1 MPLSAFHLK
10 RQQQLGVGGAG
21 RDSVKT
27 TDSSGL
33 GLGLGLALLGLVEV
47 ADKVEPLVT
56 LVLARQ
62 PANTQNEQQIIL
74 LGLGTSSTDRDL
86 VTY

>member
-1 MPLSAFHLK
+1 MVPLSLK
-10 RQQQLGVGGAG
+10 RQQQVCVGGAG
-21 RDSVKT
+21 RDSAKT

-62 PANTQNEQQIIL
+62 PINTQNGQWIIL
-74 LGLGTSSTDRDL
+74 LGGTSSTDRDL
-86 VTY
+86 ITY

>member
-1 MPLSAFHLK
+1 MSLSLK
-10 RQQQLGVGGAG
+10 WQQHMCVGGAG
-21 RDSVKT
+21 RNSVKT

-62 PANTQNEQQIIL
+62 PVNAQNRQQIIL
-74 LGLGTSSTDRDL
+74 LGTDCTD
-86 VTY
+86 